1 MGRLILGTDD
11 NDTLV
16 AGSGDT
22 LQALAGNNTFSISTS
37 YSFTGNVFRGG
48 DGDDSYMIRY
58 GGLGRLQA
66 GSRIEDSGGQDTLTI
81 ENRWSPGTSIDLNL
95 DGFLS
100 GVVGVARQDQ
110 NLLVDLSRDGE
121 FSPEDDLVVVDFF
134 NAAGTG
140 AGTGFIETVNDL
152 RGQQIINQVPVL
164 GSDTVTDGPNIITGT
179 DGDDTLFGTN
189 NNDSILG
196 LGGNDRL
203 VSTGKGNDT
212 LLGGLGN
219 DTLVGGL
226 GDDFLRGGPGND
238 SLVAGAGNN
247 RLFGD
252 GGNDTLVGNS
262 LGENTLRGGAGND
275 SIVGY
280 QNDLV
285 LGDSGNNVLIAG
297 SSNVTLEGGSGNDTL
312 RISSQYRFTGNVLR
326 GGDADNT
333 YIIPLA
339 FYGQAG
345 SRIEDSGGQDTL
357 TIVNNL
363 SPGTSIDLNLDG
375 FLPGVV
381 GVARQDQNLLVD
393 LSRDGEFSPEDDL
406 VVVDFFNAAGTG
418 AGTGFIETVNDLRG
432 QQIINQVPVL
442 GSDTVT
448 DGPNI
453 ITGTDGDDTLFG
465 TNNNDSIL
473 GLGGNDSLVSTGKGN
488 DTLLGGLGN
497 DTLIG
502 GLGDDFLSGGP
513 GNDSLVAGAG
523 NNRLF
528 GDGGNDTLVGN
539 SLGENTLRGGAGND
553 SIVGYQN
560 DLVLGDSGNNVLIAR
575 SSNVTLEGGSGNDT
589 LSISAYS
596 FTGNVF
602 RGGDGD
608 DSYMIRYGGMGR
620 LQAGSRIE
628 DSGGQDT
635 LTIVNNLSPGTPIDL
650 NLDGFLSGVVGVARQ
665 DQNLLVDLN
674 QDGEFSPEDD
684 LVVVDFFN
692 AAGTG
697 AGTGFIETV
706 NDLRGQQIINQVP
719 VLGSDTVTDGSDSII
734 IGTDDNDRLVGTGK
748 GNDTLL
754 GGLGN
759 DTLIVR
765 RGNNFLDGGPGNDRL
780 VGGVGHDTLIG
791 GAGRD
796 ILIGGKGNDFLDGG
810 PGNDRL
816 NGGPGNDTLNG
827 GPGRDIL
834 TGGPGADVFVF
845 GFGESRV
852 AAPDRITDFEIG
864 TDKIDLLNLHGGDIG
879 VPENFTRARNNNAPT
894 LRRLVNQVFRNAD
907 GGQPGQQELEP
918 NSAVLVRATNADIRG
933 TYLVINDNV
942 PGFQPQNDLVINI
955 TGYTGDLPGFG
966 EIPLEDFFV
975 I

>member
-1 MGRLILGTDD
+1 MGRL
-11 NDTLV
+11 
-16 AGSGDT
+16 
-22 LQALAGNNTFSISTS
+22 
-37 YSFTGNVFRGG
+37 
-48 DGDDSYMIRY
+48 
-58 GGLGRLQA
+58 
-66 GSRIEDSGGQDTLTI
+66 
-81 ENRWSPGTSIDLNL
+81 
-95 DGFLS
+95 
-100 GVVGVARQDQ
+100 
-110 NLLVDLSRDGE
+110 
-121 FSPEDDLVVVDFF
+121 
-134 NAAGTG
+134 
-140 AGTGFIETVNDL
+140 
-152 RGQQIINQVPVL
+152 
-164 GSDTVTDGPNIITGT
+164 
-179 DGDDTLFGTN
+179 
-189 NNDSILG
+189 
-196 LGGNDRL
+196 
-203 VSTGKGNDT
+203 
-212 LLGGLGN
+212 
-219 DTLVGGL
+219 
-226 GDDFLRGGPGND
+226 
-238 SLVAGAGNN
+238 
-247 RLFGD
+247 
-252 GGNDTLVGNS
+252 
-262 LGENTLRGGAGND
+262 
-275 SIVGY
+275 
-280 QNDLV
+280 
-285 LGDSGNNVLIAG
+285 
-297 SSNVTLEGGSGNDTL
+297 
-312 RISSQYRFTGNVLR
+312 
-326 GGDADNT
+326 
-333 YIIPLA
+333 
-339 FYGQAG
+339 QAG

-363 SPGTSIDLNLDG
+363 RPGTPIDLSLDG
-375 FLPGVV
+375 FLSGVV

-502 GLGDDFLSGGP
+502 GLGDDFLRGGP

-589 LSISAYS
+589 LRISQYR
-596 FTGNVF
+596 FTGNVL
-602 RGGDGD
+602 RGGDAD
-608 DSYMIRYGGMGR
+608 NTYIIPLAFYG
-620 LQAGSRIE
+620 QAGSRIE

-635 LTIVNNLSPGTPIDL
+635 LTIVNNLRPGTPIDL
-650 NLDGFLSGVVGVARQ
+650 SLDGFLSGVVGVARQ

-734 IGTDDNDRLVGTGK
+734 IGTDDNDRLVSTGK

-918 NSAVLVRATNADIRG
+918 NSAVLVMATNADIRG